1 MDRRF
6 YTLGNAKTAVIGS
19 NITSGGSAYAGCV
32 TAPNG
37 KIYFAPYNA
46 SKILELDPTTG
57 VTTLVGSV
65 LPGTGKYYGATLST
79 NGKIYYSPYM
89 STQVLEFDP
98 SNYGVKTVGQ
108 NLIGANSYIGSSLSF
123 DGSIYFT
130 PAAATQVL
138 ELKLKKAPAVNLV
151 DRIIPSLAA
160 LATSN
165 YNKYFNKF

>member
-65 LPGTGKYYGATLST
+65 LAGTVKYYGGVLAP
-79 NGKIYYSPYM
+79 NGKIYFAPYSA
-89 STQVLEFDP
+89 SHIL
-98 SNYGVKTVGQ
+98 
-108 NLIGANSYIGSSLSF
+108 
-123 DGSIYFT
+123 
-130 PAAATQVL
+130 
-138 ELKLKKAPAVNLV
+138 
-151 DRIIPSLAA
+151 
-160 LATSN
+160 
-165 YNKYFNKF
+165 